1 MSSSKLDRSGVFAPL
16 SLAAPQTQLSLP
28 PNAVRVRK
36 NGIEFRTT
44 KAIPVWKEMTVE
56 LQSPGETKRVNFSG
70 VVVACEGNRHSGY
83 LVSMVFTSVSR
94 HAQERLNLLGGS
106 LRA

>member
-1 MSSSKLDRSGVFAPL
+1 MSSSKLDRSGVFEPL
-16 SLAAPQTQLSLP
+16 TLETPQTQLSLP
-28 PNAVRVRK
+28 PTAVRVRK

-44 KAIPVWKEMTVE
+44 KSIAVWKEMTVE

-70 VVVACEGNRHSGY
+70 VVVACDGNRHSGY

-94 HAQERLNLLGGS
+94 QAQERLNLLGGS
-106 LRA
+106 LRT